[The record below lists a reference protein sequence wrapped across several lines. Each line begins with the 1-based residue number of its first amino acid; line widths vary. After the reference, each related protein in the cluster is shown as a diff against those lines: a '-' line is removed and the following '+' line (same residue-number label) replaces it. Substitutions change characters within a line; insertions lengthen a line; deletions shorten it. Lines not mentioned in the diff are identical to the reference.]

1 MSRGGR
7 DAAAPGEGAGRGTRL
22 DKWLWAA
29 RFLKTRA
36 LAQEAVEKGR
46 VTVNGQS
53 AKPAREV
60 RPGDVIEIRAGG
72 GLQPPWPR
80 RVTVRALS
88 DVRGPAPVAQALYE
102 EDAARRAEIE
112 AWLAQRRFLA
122 DPASSIEQGRP
133 TKRDRRELVA
143 WDDRWSAG
151 ID

>member
-1 MSRGGR
+1 M
-7 DAAAPGEGAGRGTRL
+7 L
-22 DKWLWAA
+22 
-29 RFLKTRA
+29 
-36 LAQEAVEKGR
+36 
-46 VTVNGQS
+46 
-53 AKPAREV
+53 
-60 RPGDVIEIRAGG
+60 EIRGGG

-88 DVRGPAPVAQALYE
+88 EMRGPAPVAQALYE

-122 DPASSIEQGRP
+122 DPAASIEQGRP
-133 TKRDRRELVA
+133 TKRDRREMVA